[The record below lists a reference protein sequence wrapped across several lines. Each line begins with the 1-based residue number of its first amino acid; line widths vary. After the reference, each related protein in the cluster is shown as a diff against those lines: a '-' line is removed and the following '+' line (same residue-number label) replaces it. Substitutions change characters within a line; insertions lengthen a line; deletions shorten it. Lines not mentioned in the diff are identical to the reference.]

1 MSGSLGAIGLG
12 RHYYVVMFLP
22 YLLAS
27 GPIHKLIILHGP
39 VPNVEV
45 GRHSS
50 WVGAVGAI
58 PHASHQ
64 EHAQEQVLGDLQL
77 RQVLVHEVDV
87 EKLPVLKN
95 NLLTNLYIS

>member
-1 MSGSLGAIGLG
+1 MGI
-12 RHYYVVMFLP
+12 FLP

-27 GPIHKLIILHGP
+27 GPIHKLIIVHGP

-45 GRHSS
+45 GRHPSR
-50 WVGAVGAI
+50 VGAVWAI

-64 EHAQEQVLGDLQL
+64 EHAQEQVLGDPEL

-87 EKLPVLKN
+87 EKLPVLKMKSV
-95 NLLTNLYIS
+95 TN

>member
-12 RHYYVVMFLP
+12 RHYYVVKFLP

-27 GPIHKLIILHGP
+27 GPIHKLIIVHGP

-45 GRHSS
+45 GRHPS

-64 EHAQEQVLGDLQL
+64 EHAQEQVLGDPQL

-87 EKLPVLKN
+87 EKLPVLQMDS
-95 NLLTNLYIS
+95 L